1 MVERYA
7 LACTACGKCCNSPP
21 TMSLAELLR
30 YRERFIGCLAI
41 GRQPVRREGGRMR
54 AGTFECTLDAADAQA
69 CDSLSQTL
77 FHRSA
82 AFGNDWIALTL
93 QGYEYSSL
101 ARCPA
106 LADDGRCTLHE
117 AGKPAMCEAVPLD
130 PLLPD
135 RLQTLVLEGRRESAQ
150 WLGADCIR
158 TTATANAVPLVREGS
173 VAQPETLARFRG
185 ALAFERGI
193 WRDAVFASLHEAAAD
208 LRASLARLGPGGH
221 LTVSIAP
228 VLIATARVSARCR
241 ELCVAY
247 IDSQI
252 ALIERSVE
260 AALAR
265 RRLDDREVTREL
277 RGFAQA
283 YARVRGMLASTG
295 WQADSARPDTPNASQ
310 IEAWLGA
317 A

>member
-1 MVERYA
+1 MVGPCAGNYA

-21 TMSLAELLR
+21 SMSLAELLR
-30 YRERFIGCLAI
+30 HGERFVGCLAI
-41 GRQPVRREGGRMR
+41 GRRPVRR
-54 AGTFECTLDAADAQA
+54 AGEPTLDAADAVA
-69 CDSLSQTL
+69 IHELSQTL

-82 AFGNDWIALTL
+82 AFGADWIVLTL
-93 QGYEYSSL
+93 RGYDYPSL
-101 ARCPA
+101 GRCPA

-117 AGKPAMCEAVPLD
+117 AGKPAMCAAVPLD

-158 TTATANAVPLVREGS
+158 TTVTANAAPLVLEGK
-173 VAQPETLARFRG
+173 VADAEALARFRG
-185 ALAFERGI
+185 ALAFERDI

-208 LRASLARLGPGGH
+208 LRGALARLGAGGH
-221 LTVSIAP
+221 LTVSLVPA
-228 VLIATARVSARCR
+228 LMAAARVSARCR

-252 ALIERSVE
+252 ALIERTVE

-265 RRLDDREVTREL
+265 RRLDDRPVTHEL

-283 YARVRGMLASTG
+283 YAGALELLAAPG
-295 WQADSARPDTPNASQ
+295 WRPDAARAHAPE

>member
-1 MVERYA
+1 
-7 LACTACGKCCNSPP
+7 
-21 TMSLAELLR
+21 MSLAELLR
-30 YRERFIGCLAI
+30 HRERFIGCLAI
-41 GRQPVRREGGRMR
+41 GRQPVRRAGERMR
-54 AGTFECTLDAADAQA
+54 AGAVERMLDAADAQA
-69 CDSLSQTL
+69 CDALSQTL

-93 QGYEYSSL
+93 QGYDYPSL

-106 LADDGRCTLHE
+106 LADNGRCTLHE
-117 AGKPAMCEAVPLD
+117 TGKPAMCEAVPLD

-158 TTATANAVPLVREGS
+158 TTAAAGHAVPLVREGD
-173 VAQPETLARFRG
+173 VAQPEALARFRG

-208 LRASLARLGPGGH
+208 LRGALARLGPGGH

-228 VLIATARVSARCR
+228 VLMATARVSARCR
-241 ELCVAY
+241 ELCVDY
-247 IDSQI
+247 VDSQL

-265 RRLDDREVTREL
+265 RRLDDRAVTQEL

-283 YARVRGMLASTG
+283 YARVRAMLASPG
-295 WQADSARPDTPNASQ
+295 WQTDAARPDVPNASQ

>member
-1 MVERYA
+1 MVGPAHYAEHYA

-21 TMSLAELLR
+21 SMSLAELLR
-30 YRERFIGCLAI
+30 HGERFVGCLAI
-41 GRQPVRREGGRMR
+41 GRQPAHR
-54 AGTFECTLDAADAQA
+54 AGEHTLDAADAA
-69 CDSLSQTL
+69 AIDELSQAL

-82 AFGNDWIALTL
+82 AFGSDWIVLTL
-93 QGYEYSSL
+93 QGYDYPSL
-101 ARCPA
+101 GRCPA

-117 AGKPAMCEAVPLD
+117 TGKPAMCAAVPLD
-130 PLLPD
+130 PLWPD
-135 RLQTLVLEGRRESAQ
+135 RLQTRVLEGRRESAQ

-158 TTATANAVPLVREGS
+158 TTATATAGATPLVHEGK
-173 VAQPETLARFRG
+173 VADAEALTRFRG

-208 LRASLARLGPGGH
+208 LRDALARLGAGGH
-221 LTVSIAP
+221 LTVSLAP
-228 VLIATARVSARCR
+228 ALMAAARVSARCR

-247 IDSQI
+247 IDNQI
-252 ALIERSVE
+252 ALIERTVE

-265 RRLDDREVTREL
+265 RRLDDRPVTREL

-283 YARVRGMLASTG
+283 YAGARELLAAPG
-295 WQADSARPDTPNASQ
+295 WRHDAARADAPE